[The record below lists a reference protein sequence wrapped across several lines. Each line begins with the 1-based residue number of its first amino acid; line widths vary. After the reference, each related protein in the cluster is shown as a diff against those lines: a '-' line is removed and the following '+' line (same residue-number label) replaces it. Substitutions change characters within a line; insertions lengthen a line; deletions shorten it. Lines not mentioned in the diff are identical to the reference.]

1 MKMRPLRTLT
11 LTVLP
16 VTGGGSCSISGAAA
30 PGLPLPPG
38 ALGVT
43 VPGGA
48 GAASSQRT
56 SMSRRSPGCR
66 ESTRELDADAVV
78 GRGGVDRVGEPVGA
92 EVVEDG
98 LEVTLLVRAPGRDL
112 LQAVHEPGRLLAAAD
127 EARRRSGDRAVAG
140 VVAADV
146 EVRERTGPQRGRRR
160 RDVLDPVAD
169 VHLRDV
175 VRVGDGLGDLQVRAD
190 PVDARQR
197 LGRALVGERRGR
209 EVRAAG
215 HALEAGLERVVA
227 PALLDL
233 QPRVAR
239 VLVRVVEQPGGEP
252 VLADLDPHRSR
263 RPSHSAVCRR
273 SAHPR
278 MRVSSRQR
286 RPQGRL

>member
-16 VTGGGSCSISGAAA
+16 VTGGGSCSIIGAAA

-66 ESTRELDADAVV
+66 LSTANSTPTPLSGAAESIVFS
-78 GRGGVDRVGEPVGA
+78 EPVGA

-98 LEVTLLVRAPGRDL
+98 LEVTLLVGAPGREL

-146 EVRERTGPQRGRRR
+146 EVRERTGAQ
-160 RDVLDPVAD
+160 
-169 VHLRDV
+169 
-175 VRVGDGLGDLQVRAD
+175 
-190 PVDARQR
+190 
-197 LGRALVGERRGR
+197 
-209 EVRAAG
+209 
-215 HALEAGLERVVA
+215 
-227 PALLDL
+227 
-233 QPRVAR
+233 
-239 VLVRVVEQPGGEP
+239 
-252 VLADLDPHRSR
+252 
-263 RPSHSAVCRR
+263 
-273 SAHPR
+273 
-278 MRVSSRQR
+278 
-286 RPQGRL
+286 